1 MAEETIKQNTLQTN
15 GKMQNALLK
24 IHLSSSDYN
33 ATAVQKF
40 VQERYLVFDLLT
52 LSWFWFQ
59 PDVGQDGSLTR
70 IEQRA
75 FVSHGPLWTH
85 VTNLLISVSSCT
97 GNSFG
102 SLSVLCQANT
112 GQKTDTNKLVPFEKV
127 KVSPK

>member
-75 FVSHGPLWTH
+75 FVSHASALDACDKCKFSH
-85 VTNLLISVSSCT
+85 SHKKTNY
-97 GNSFG
+97 
-102 SLSVLCQANT
+102 
-112 GQKTDTNKLVPFEKV
+112 
-127 KVSPK
+127 